1 VGASEENARTAQSGI
16 KAVNAVL
23 ESMDAVKDRTERAVD
38 SIRTLDSHSREIG
51 KILDMIV
58 DIAAQTNLLALNAA
72 IEAARAGEH
81 GRGFAVVADEV
92 RKLAERSASEAKA
105 VTQLVEGVLR
115 ATDESVALIGESAQ
129 ETEKASDLSSDARQA
144 LERVLDSAQ
153 RSYNLVAGLAREIQS
168 LQSGVEQVGKAVSV
182 AAEMAKANRR
192 IAQEM
197 ADRAASAERS
207 TESSAAV
214 SEQTAAA
221 AQEVSASAEQ
231 VSLASWA
238 RTVAEADLAGT
249 TEVGRLRSNS
259 RTAGLPC
266 SDGRY
271 LIQLCGEFR
280 LVFRNLVIHYAR
292 LLHKCQPG
300 MSIKE

>member
-1 VGASEENARTAQSGI
+1 
-16 KAVNAVL
+16 
-23 ESMDAVKDRTERAVD
+23 MDVVKDRTERAVA

-105 VTQLVEGVLR
+105 VAQLIEGVLR
-115 ATDESVALIGESAQ
+115 ATDESVTLIGESAQ

-153 RSYNLVAGLAREIQS
+153 RSYDLVAGLAREIQS

-192 IAQEM
+192 TAQEM
-197 ADRAASAERS
+197 ANRADSAERS

-221 AQEVSASAEQ
+221 AQELSASAEQ
-231 VSLASWA
+231 VSASVEEMTAQVASLADEAQRLAQLAA
-238 RTVAEADLAGT
+238 RFKV
-249 TEVGRLRSNS
+249 
-259 RTAGLPC
+259 
-266 SDGRY
+266 
-271 LIQLCGEFR
+271 
-280 LVFRNLVIHYAR
+280 
-292 LLHKCQPG
+292 
-300 MSIKE
+300 